1 MLLTVHRPFQLDSQK
16 VTLSKSKVFT
26 HQARRHIDEMF
37 VALDRRR
44 GSGLG
49 LLSSSS
55 TSPRNLLKALARSDE
70 RTPRRRAAGGPAM
83 IGSGVV
89 TRSQQP
95 ERRVTTVGPKVGNV
109 KPRRFRGGKA
119 RARKVALALFD
130 ACESYS
136 ISIAQSLLSSVPLW
150 SLYLLYFDGL
160 C

>member
-1 MLLTVHRPFQLDSQK
+1 MLLTVHRPFQLDSLQE
-16 VTLSKSKVFT
+16 TLSSSKVFT

-44 GSGLG
+44 GPGLG

-70 RTPRRRAAGGPAM
+70 PWWRAGPAM
-83 IGSGVV
+83 IGGGMV
-89 TRSQQP
+89 TRSQQWKTGDGRWARGCECHASEGP
-95 ERRVTTVGPKVGNV
+95 WHAEAERQR
-109 KPRRFRGGKA
+109 
-119 RARKVALALFD
+119 RKVVLALLD

-136 ISIAQSLLSSVPLW
+136 ISIAYSLSSSVPLW
-150 SLYLLYFDGL
+150 SLYLLFFDGL